1 MKKLLNTL
9 LILSILFAFILILN
23 SNPVQAAALDDIK
36 IDTNKNT
43 VNPGDTITLTITFGK
58 PLGAYTFDI
67 AYDNNLLEYVETD
80 GGTPNDNGTR
90 VRVVFYDS
98 TGGTNPK
105 ESMNIT
111 FKAKEGIITS
121 NPTDLAV
128 TAEGLSNP
136 DASESYDDIAI
147 ALEKNIVVEPRYED
161 YKFDL
166 SYTGGPIVNTEKDMV
181 LSLSSSMGKNYDHA
195 RIIAEATTPDGGN
208 VQLKGT
214 DESQTEYDLIDSG
227 WGDPSGYAIGGQNV
241 NKVLNLRGIF
251 DKAGEYRLTFKL
263 IDRDSSDAVIAENTF
278 TVTVTEAQ
286 NTPPEE
292 ETPENEI
299 EGTTE
304 GKNTTNTT
312 EENLPTQLP
321 KTGINLYIP
330 IVVIVMAIISTSL
343 YMTMKKKDK

>member
-1 MKKLLNTL
+1 MKKILNIL
-9 LILSILFAFILILN
+9 LILSILFAFILFSN
-23 SNPVQAAALDDIK
+23 TNPVQAAALDDIE
-36 IDTNKNT
+36 ISTNKDT

-105 ESMNIT
+105 NSMRIT

-136 DASESYDDIAI
+136 DASESYDDITT

-166 SYTGGPIVNTEKDMV
+166 TYTGGPIVNVEKEMV
-181 LSLSSSMGKNYDHA
+181 LSLISNMGKNYDHA

-214 DESQTEYDLIDSG
+214 EETQTEYDLIDSG
-227 WGDPSGYAIGGQNV
+227 WGDPSGYPIGGQNV

-251 DKAGEYRLTFKL
+251 DKAGEYTLTFKL
-263 IDRDSSDAVIAENTF
+263 IDRDSSDAVVAENSF
-278 TVTVTEAQ
+278 KITVTDEET
-286 NTPPEE
+286 TPPEE
-292 ETPENEI
+292 EIPENEP
-299 EGTTE
+299 EGTVE
-304 GKNTTNTT
+304 ENMTNTT

-321 KTGINLYIP
+321 KTGINLYVP
-330 IVVIVMAIISTSL
+330 IVVMIIAIMSTSL
-343 YMTMKKKDK
+343 YIAMKNKNK